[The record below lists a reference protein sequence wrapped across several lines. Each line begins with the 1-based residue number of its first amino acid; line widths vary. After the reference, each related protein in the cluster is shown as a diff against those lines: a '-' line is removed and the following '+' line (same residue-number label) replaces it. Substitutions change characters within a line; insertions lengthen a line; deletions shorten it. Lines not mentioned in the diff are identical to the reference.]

1 MKLNLRN
8 IMHRHATGTKRARA
22 CLTLV
27 PVIMILIMV
36 TRPIY
41 APLIDVFEPDEEVAG
56 SNRAAIVQ
64 RDAGAVGADDAWPA
78 VAGLGRGRG
87 AGTRRM
93 LLDVPPA
100 DDHPTSFGGVSSA
113 KGGWGD
119 SAEDAGRRF
128 GER

>member
-1 MKLNLRN
+1 VKLNLRN

-41 APLIDVFEPDEEVAG
+41 APLIDVFEPEDEVAG
-56 SNRAAIVQ
+56 SNRAAVVQ
-64 RDAGAVGADDAWPA
+64 RDADARPA
-78 VAGLGRGRG
+78 VAGLGRGKG
-87 AGTRRM
+87 AGARRM
-93 LLDVPPA
+93 LLGVPPA
-100 DDHPTSFGGVSSA
+100 DHHPTSLGGVSSV
-113 KGGWGD
+113 KGGWGN

>member
-41 APLIDVFEPDEEVAG
+41 APLIDVFEPEDEVAG
-56 SNRAAIVQ
+56 SNRAAVVE
-64 RDAGAVGADDAWPA
+64 RRRDDARPA
-78 VAGLGRGRG
+78 VAGLGRGKG

-100 DDHPTSFGGVSSA
+100 DHHTTSLGGVSSA
-113 KGGWGD
+113 KGGWGN
-119 SAEDAGRRF
+119 SAEDAGRRV